1 MKIPF
6 LLLLISQLLL
16 PVACSSIN
24 QSDCKRDM
32 LTFGREHGAKGL
44 IKLTDEIQKV
54 CQNYEPHVDLE
65 KYENGFNQGWAQYCT
80 PLSGFENGRKGD
92 LYKSFCPVDKEE
104 IFREKYLIGK
114 KIFEKNDLE
123 IELEDKIKS
132 LSSSGELDLAAKS
145 ELSKLK
151 EVLINLKREIQ
162 RLEQNGRKPIHT
174 SID

>member
-1 MKIPF
+1 MKIQSHLF
-6 LLLLISQLLL
+6 LFSLIFL

-24 QSDCKRDM
+24 QSDCKKDM

-44 IKLTDEIQKV
+44 IKHTDEIQKV
-54 CQNYEPHVDLE
+54 CQNSEPHIDLE

-80 PLSGFENGRKGD
+80 PLSGFENGRRGD
-92 LYKSFCPVDKEE
+92 IYKSYCPSDKED

-132 LSSSGELDLAAKS
+132 LSSSRELDLAAKS
-145 ELSKLK
+145 ELNKLK
-151 EVLINLKREIQ
+151 EDLLSLKREIQ